1 MKKIISLVLAF
12 SFLFLSSPVSYAYDI
27 NPTLKYQNAGSY
39 EHWTE
44 ESYYSSP
51 AVEDID
57 GDGKKEIIFSNYS
70 ITVLDAATGSIKWR
84 VNSGK
89 DRNSPVVE
97 VGGNNGHTWSDIEIH
112 DINGDGKKEIITG
125 HGHGLISV
133 LDSNGYFLPGWPQTP
148 ADVSVRSV
156 EVADLDS
163 DGKMEIIVG
172 LGVGGPTS
180 VYVYNYDGTLR
191 EGWPQTPDSS
201 DPVSWTYGIFMDT
214 ITTPISTMTIFW
226 K

>member
-70 ITVLDAATGSIKWR
+70 ITVLGR
-84 VNSGK
+84 
-89 DRNSPVVE
+89 RNRQHKVE
-97 VGGNNGHTWSDIEIH
+97 S
-112 DINGDGKKEIITG
+112 K
-125 HGHGLISV
+125 
-133 LDSNGYFLPGWPQTP
+133 
-148 ADVSVRSV
+148 
-156 EVADLDS
+156 
-163 DGKMEIIVG
+163 
-172 LGVGGPTS
+172 
-180 VYVYNYDGTLR
+180 LR
-191 EGWPQTPDSS
+191 
-201 DPVSWTYGIFMDT
+201 
-214 ITTPISTMTIFW
+214 
-226 K
+226 